1 MGRHTTT
8 TMALNMF
15 MNDAFPVFGRRLAT
29 PRFFGPRFDFERA
42 FAETEQRRSDFLSKM
57 EVDPASNGAA
67 QCYSYS
73 SSTFRSGDNAPVT
86 QSSEEYR
93 VAGGTT
99 VSRTRRS
106 VGSSCITSIS
116 KLARF
121 KISAQVL
128 ITRPWLST
136 IDWLKLK
143 PFKLNAIV
151 EIPKAVNQIPI
162 TGQAAKKKCKER
174 ELLKLAYW
182 KIKRPK

>member
-15 MNDAFPVFGRRLAT
+15 MNDAFPVFGRRL
-29 PRFFGPRFDFERA
+29 DFERA

-106 VGSSCITSIS
+106 VGDQSVEETMKNGETTRTLHNLTEDELAQLEAKVAEHTTRHPNMLKAAPSTSPEAELPAALQQD
-116 KLARF
+116 LAR
-121 KISAQVL
+121 
-128 ITRPWLST
+128 
-136 IDWLKLK
+136 LK
-143 PFKLNAIV
+143 
-151 EIPKAVNQIPI
+151 Q
-162 TGQAAKKKCKER
+162 
-174 ELLKLAYW
+174 
-182 KIKRPK
+182 